1 MNAAKRWE
9 PERSKPER
17 AAVGPLL
24 DAAGLTAAQRAGE
37 ACVSC
42 HKKWP
47 RPSVPAAHL
56 ADGRVL
62 YRCDDC
68 ILLIQPADE
77 MALRR
82 LFRRRPRNMTR
93 RGHIQGT

>member
-1 MNAAKRWE
+1 VNAAKRSE
-9 PERSKPER
+9 PERSPER
-17 AAVGPLL
+17 AAVGPML
-24 DAAGLTAAQRAGE
+24 DVAGLTAAQCAGE

-47 RPSVPAAHL
+47 RPAVPAAHL

-68 ILLIQPADE
+68 VVLTQPAE
-77 MALRR
+77 QMALRR
-82 LFRRRPRNMTR
+82 LFQRRPRNTTR
-93 RGHIQGT
+93 RGHTRGT